1 MNTTSLRWWQGIAIG
16 IYVGFLGSILF
27 WPSLPLPTWPGSTVA
42 WNMYASVHG
51 VCAQVHNI
59 TVAGEQLP
67 LCARN
72 TGIYGAMT
80 LSLLTMIALGRFRVN
95 QLPNRW
101 VMLLLATPV
110 GIMAVDGFNSM
121 FVDLGWQ
128 PLYQP
133 QNWLRTLT
141 GAFAGIAVAPFFVAL
156 FNNILRTN
164 AVSARTIRHVGEVLL
179 LWAIAGAYAALVI
192 IGPAWA
198 YWPISVISWVGLIGI
213 LLFSNVFAVAVAM
226 GYDQKISHVTDLAKP
241 MVIASIITAIELG
254 GMAWL
259 RFGFESNGW
268 M

>member
-1 MNTTSLRWWQGIAIG
+1 MNNTSLRWWQGIAVG
-16 IYVGFLGSILF
+16 LYVGFLGSIFF
-27 WPSLPLPTWPGSTVA
+27 WPSIPLPSWPGSPVA

-59 TVAGEQLP
+59 NIAGAQLP

-80 LSLLTMIALGRFRVN
+80 LSLLTMIAFGRFHATK
-95 QLPNRW
+95 LPSRLS
-101 VMLLLATPV
+101 MLLLATPV

-133 QNWLRTLT
+133 QNWLRTIT
-141 GAFAGIAVAPFFVAL
+141 GSFAGIAVAPFFVAL
-156 FNNILRTN
+156 FNNVLRTN
-164 AVSARTIRHVGEVLL
+164 GVPTRTIRHIGEIFL
-179 LWAIAGAYAALVI
+179 LWIIAGIYAAIVI
-192 IGPAWA
+192 SGPAWA
-198 YWPISVISWVGLIGI
+198 YWPISIISWVGLIGI
-213 LLFSNVFAVAVAM
+213 LLFSNSFAVAVAL
-226 GYDQKISHVTDLAKP
+226 GYDQKINHITDLAKP

>member
-1 MNTTSLRWWQGIAIG
+1 MNAQSLRWWQGITIG
-16 IYVGFLGSILF
+16 IYVGFLGSLLF
-27 WPSLPLPTWPGSTVA
+27 WPSLPLPSWPGSRIA

-59 TVAGEQLP
+59 TVAGTQLP

-80 LSLLTMIALGRFRVN
+80 ISLLTMIALGRFRVN
-95 QLPNRW
+95 QLPTRW
-101 VMLLLATPV
+101 NMFLLVIPV
-110 GIMAVDGFNSM
+110 AIMAVDGFNSM

-141 GAFAGIAVAPFFVAL
+141 GAFAGIAVAAFFVPL

-164 AVSARTIRHVGEVLL
+164 GVDARSLRHPSEILL
-179 LWAIAGAYAALVI
+179 LWALAGVYAALVI
-192 IGPAWA
+192 LGPAWA
-198 YWPISVISWVGLIGI
+198 YWPISIISWVGLIGI
-213 LLFSNVFAVAVAM
+213 LLFSNLFAVAVAM

-241 MVIASIITAIELG
+241 MVVATIITAIELG

>member
-1 MNTTSLRWWQGIAIG
+1 MNTPSLRHWQIIAVG
-16 IYVGFLGSILF
+16 IYAGFLGSILF
-27 WPSLPLPTWPGSTVA
+27 WPSLPLPTGPNSRIA

-59 TVAGEQLP
+59 TVAGTQLP

-80 LSLLTMIALGRFRVN
+80 LSLLTIIALGRFRVN
-95 QLPNRW
+95 QLPTRW
-101 VMLLLATPV
+101 SMLLLATPV

-128 PLYQP
+128 PFYQP

-164 AVSARTIRHVGEVLL
+164 AKSSRTIHHFGEVGL
-179 LWAIAGAYAALVI
+179 LWVIAGAYATLVI

-198 YWPISVISWVGLIGI
+198 YWPISLISWVGLIGI
-213 LLFSNVFAVAVAM
+213 LLFSNIFAVAVAM
-226 GYDQKISHVTDLAKP
+226 GYDQKIAHVAELAKP
-241 MVIASIITAIELG
+241 MVVASIITAIELG